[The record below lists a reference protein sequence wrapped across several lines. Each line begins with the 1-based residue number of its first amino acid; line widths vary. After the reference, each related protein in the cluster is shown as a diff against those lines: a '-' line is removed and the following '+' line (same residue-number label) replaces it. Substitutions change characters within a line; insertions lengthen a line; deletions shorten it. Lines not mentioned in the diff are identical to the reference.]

1 MASQFCQF
9 DCKRKM
15 LESVIETLQCYKCQ
29 DVPGFKEEQRNRYI
43 CVENSH
49 QLCEKCKDLCKCGSV
64 VTKCPS
70 PVVHQILKDLPM
82 FCPHYKRGSRE
93 VFAKAENL
101 EEHLIDCIFRP
112 VYCPLLFCK
121 ELNPFKDI
129 TDHLESTHSIDL
141 RMHSV
146 KLSLTKVSHSFFL
159 LTNAVSSQKPIAT
172 SLRKFEFNGTIL
184 YLVGRQV
191 NSIMYFWVY
200 IHGSPYE
207 AKNFK
212 YTLSVEGKNGNKFTY
227 SDNVKPLDEKPDDI
241 MCIGEPSALMIGI
254 EVAKKIR
261 NEDLRW
267 PIEVTIHALKEEA
280 KDEDIE
286 SGVEDESD

>member
-15 LESVIETLQCYKCQ
+15 LESVIETLQCFKCQ

-43 CVENSH
+43 CVENFH
-49 QLCEKCKDLCKCGSV
+49 QLCENCKNLCKCGSV
-64 VTKCPS
+64 VTKRPS
-70 PVVHQILKDLPM
+70 PVVHQILEDLPV

-93 VFAKAENL
+93 VFAKSENL
-101 EEHLIDCIFRP
+101 EEYLIDCIFRP
-112 VYCPLLFCK
+112 VYCPDLACK
-121 ELNPFKDI
+121 ELNSFKDI
-129 TDHLESTHSIDL
+129 TDHLESTHSINL
-141 RMHSV
+141 RTHSV
-146 KLSLTKVSHSFFL
+146 KLSLTKNSHSFLL
-159 LTNAVSSQKPIAT
+159 LTNVVSSGEAIT
-172 SLRKFEFNGTIL
+172 SWLRIVEFNGTIL
-184 YLVGRQV
+184 YLVGKNV
-191 NSIMYFWVY
+191 YSKYMYFWVY

-227 SDNVKPLDEKPDDI
+227 SDHVKSLDEKPADI
-241 MCIGEPSALMIGI
+241 FGEPSALMIGI

-261 NEDLRW
+261 NEDLKW

-286 SGVEDESD
+286 SGVEDGSD